1 MYRTGGDE
9 KHRSRLKLATDLRGA
24 IDQNALTLVYQPK
37 VAMESRSV
45 RSLEA
50 LVRWTHPQLGVVSP
64 GEFVPLAERTG
75 GSRRLTSWVLG
86 EAIRQ
91 LGEWRRAGLDVW
103 IARDLS
109 SADILDPS
117 LGDEILQ
124 M

>member
-50 LVRWTHPQLGVVSP
+50 LVRWTHPQLGIVSP

-75 GSRRLTSWVLG
+75 AIRRLTSSVLRA
-86 EAIRQ
+86 AIRQ
-91 LGEWRRAGLDVW
+91 MGDWRRSRLDVKLD
-103 IARDLS
+103 INLS
-109 SADILDPS
+109 AA
-117 LGDEILQ
+117 
-124 M
+124 